1 MNDAMSQ
8 GDVNP
13 RQWPLLAMRP
23 MIRQATLDDIPFIM
37 ALAAEKYPGRDVTK
51 DEPWAKW
58 CIKNPDRLVLVGPSS
73 MGCAQVDWIYGHEC
87 KARLDV
93 LAARP
98 GPIWEALRMLR
109 LMLNWARQKGAIGS
123 FILDANTGIDFS
135 AFSERLGGRKVTVT
149 RFEIPLERGNEHV

>member
-37 ALAAEKYPGRDVTK
+37 ELAKEKYPTRDVEK
-51 DEPWAKW
+51 AAPWAAW

-73 MGCAQVDWIYGHEC
+73 MGCAQVDWRYGHEC

-109 LMLNWARQKGAIGS
+109 LMLNWARQKGAIGN
-123 FILDANTGIDFS
+123 FILDANTGIDFGPF
-135 AFSERLGGRKVTVT
+135 AERLGGKKVTIVQY
-149 RFEIPLERGNEHV
+149 EIPLDKGT

>member
-1 MNDAMSQ
+1 MNDALYH

-13 RQWPLLAMRP
+13 RQWPSLAERP

-37 ALAAEKYPGRDVTK
+37 ALASEKYPGRDVEK
-51 DEPWAKW
+51 DRPWASW
-58 CIKNPDRLVLVGPSS
+58 CIQNPDRLVLIGPNS

-98 GPIWEALRMLR
+98 GPFWEALRMVR
-109 LMLNWARQKGAIGS
+109 IMVNWARQKGAIGTFKLNAETDVNFAPFAS
-123 FILDANTGIDFS
+123 
-135 AFSERLGGRKVTVT
+135 RLGGRKVTT
-149 RFEIPLERGNEHV
+149 TYYEIPLEQDHG